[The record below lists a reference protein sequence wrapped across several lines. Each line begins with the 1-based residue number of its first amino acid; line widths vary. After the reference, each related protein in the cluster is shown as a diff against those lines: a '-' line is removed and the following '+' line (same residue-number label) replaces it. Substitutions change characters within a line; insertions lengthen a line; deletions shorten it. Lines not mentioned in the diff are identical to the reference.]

1 MGRRTNRRQRTR
13 ESGSA
18 QRRRSTSKITWAAG
32 AAVAILILAAG
43 GIFYSN
49 SQGPDKDLLSSPA
62 TQEVGI
68 DLGDQFLLNPP
79 CWIIYFWGALTKNV
93 GPKIDLFRDAKKL
106 QNPLNSLGFQ
116 PFGLPK
122 RGSIPGP
129 FLDPPFPE
137 MN

>member
-1 MGRRTNRRQRTR
+1 MGRRTNRRRRTR

-68 DLGDQFLLNPP
+68 DLGDQIPEFNLRLVNGTTVNSGELATMKKPAF
-79 CWIIYFWGALTKNV
+79 YFFFATW
-93 GPKIDLFRDAKKL
+93 
-106 QNPLNSLGFQ
+106 
-116 PFGLPK
+116 
-122 RGSIPGP
+122 
-129 FLDPPFPE
+129 
-137 MN
+137 